1 MSDTAT
7 DETVL
12 VLDNDD
18 VEDVLTMERVVAE
31 LEPTYRDLGN
41 DEAIN
46 APRVDTLVPT
56 PGPGEYYGFKTM
68 VGSVPRIGTTA
79 LRINSD
85 IITWPVRNG
94 KRRREKVPAAP
105 GDRYVGD
112 VFLWDIETGAPFA
125 QMPDGFIQRM
135 RVGGCNGVGAKYL
148 AREDASTVGL
158 LGAGW
163 QAGGQLLALNEVRD
177 LDLVEVY
184 SPTPESRESFAAE
197 FDERLDVEVRA
208 VDSAEAAVEGK
219 DIIDAA
225 TNSLDPVIDPD
236 WLEPGV
242 HVTGVKKQEFTA
254 ECFERA
260 DVTVLHS
267 VEQRM
272 QENVVLEGDAGGTP
286 ETEGGWWTDDSLPLW
301 DDVASLGEVVAGVE
315 GAPRRTSDDDVT
327 LFMNN
332 IGLGVQF
339 AAVGTAV
346 YELATEAGLGE
357 TESVDRYTQEY
368 HP

>member
-1 MSDTAT
+1 MSGD
-7 DETVL
+7 DQVL

-18 VEDVLTMERVVAE
+18 VEAVLTMARVLEE
-31 LEPTYRDLGN
+31 LEAAYRDLGN
-41 DEAIN
+41 GEAIN

-56 PGPGEYYGFKTM
+56 PGPGTYYGFKTM
-68 VGSVPRIGTTA
+68 VGCVPRLGTMA

-85 IITWPVRNG
+85 IITWPERDG

-105 GDRYVGD
+105 GQRFVGD
-112 VFLWDIETGAPFA
+112 VFLWDTATGAPFA
-125 QMPDGFIQRM
+125 RMPDGYIQRM
-135 RVGGCNGVGAKYL
+135 RVGACNGVAADYL

-163 QAGGQLLALNEVRD
+163 QAGGQLLALNEVRN
-177 LDLVEVY
+177 LDQVDIY
-184 SPTPESRESFAAE
+184 SPTRESRESFAAE
-197 FDERLDVEVRA
+197 FDERLDVPVRA
-208 VDSAEAAVEGK
+208 VDSAEAAVDEK
-219 DIIDAA
+219 DIIDSA

-242 HVTGVKKQEFTA
+242 HVTGLKKQEVTA

-260 DVTVLHS
+260 DVSVLHS

-272 QENVVLEGDAGGTP
+272 QENVVLEGDVGGTP
-286 ETEGGWWTDDSLPLW
+286 ETEGGWWTDDSLSLW
-301 DDVASLGEVVAGVE
+301 DEVASLGEVVAGVPS
-315 GAPRRTSDDDVT
+315 APQRTSDEQIT

-332 IGLGVQF
+332 IGLGIQF
-339 AAVGTAV
+339 AAVGAAV
-346 YELATEAGLGE
+346 FELAAEAERGE
-357 TESVDRYTQEY
+357 VEPVQRYTQEY

>member
-1 MSDTAT
+1 MSD
-7 DETVL
+7 ENVL

-18 VEDVLTMERVVAE
+18 VEEVLTMERVVAE

-56 PGPGEYYGFKTM
+56 PGPGTYYGFKTM
-68 VGSVPRIGTTA
+68 VGCVPRIGTMA

-85 IITWPVRNG
+85 IITWPERDG

-105 GDRYVGD
+105 GERYVGD
-112 VFLWDIETGAPFA
+112 VFLWDTATGAPFA
-125 QMPDGFIQRM
+125 RMPDGYIQRM
-135 RVGGCNGVGAKYL
+135 RVGGCNGVGADYL

-163 QAGGQLLALNEVRD
+163 QAGGQVLALNEVRD

-184 SPTPESRESFAAE
+184 SPTPESREEFAAA
-197 FDERLDVEVRA
+197 FDARLDADVRA
-208 VDSAEAAVEGK
+208 VDSPEAAVAGK

-254 ECFERA
+254 ECFARA

-272 QENVVLEGDAGGTP
+272 QENVVLAGESGGTP
-286 ETEGGWWTDDSLPLW
+286 ETEGGWWTDDSLDLW
-301 DDVASLGEVVAGVE
+301 DDVASLGEVVAGRE
-315 GAPRRTSDDDVT
+315 GAPRRTGDDEIT

-339 AAVGTAV
+339 AAVGNAV
-346 YELATEAGLGE
+346 FELAAEAGLGE
-357 TESVDRYTQEY
+357 IESVDRYTQEY

>member
-1 MSDTAT
+1 MSD
-7 DETVL
+7 ENVL

-18 VEDVLTMERVVAE
+18 VEEVLTMELVVEE
-31 LEPTYRDLGN
+31 LEAAYRDLGN
-41 DEAIN
+41 EEAIN

-56 PGPGEYYGFKTM
+56 PGPGTYYGFKTM
-68 VGSVPRIGTTA
+68 VGCVPRLGTMA

-85 IITWPVRNG
+85 IITWPERGG

-105 GDRYVGD
+105 GERYVGD
-112 VFLWDIETGAPFA
+112 VFLWDTATGAPFA
-125 QMPDGFIQRM
+125 RMPDGYIQRM
-135 RVGGCNGVGAKYL
+135 RVGGCNGVGADHL

-163 QAGGQLLALNEVRD
+163 QAGGQVLALNEVRD
-177 LDLVEVY
+177 LDLIEVY
-184 SPTPESRESFAAE
+184 SPTRESREEFAAE
-197 FDERLDVEVRA
+197 FDELLNADIRA
-208 VDSAEAAVEGK
+208 VDSPESAVAEK
-219 DIIDAA
+219 DIVDAA

-236 WLEPGV
+236 WFEPGV

-260 DVTVLHS
+260 DVCALHS

-272 QENVVLEGDAGGTP
+272 QKNVILEGDVGGTP

-301 DDVASLGEVVAGVE
+301 DDVASLGDVVAGGE
-315 GAPRRTSDDDVT
+315 GVPQRTSEEDVT

-339 AAVGTAV
+339 AAVGNAV
-346 YELATEAGLGE
+346 FERAAEQELGE
-357 TESVDRYTQEY
+357 VESVDSYTQEY

>member
-1 MSDTAT
+1 M
-7 DETVL
+7 
-12 VLDNDD
+12 
-18 VEDVLTMERVVAE
+18 
-31 LEPTYRDLGN
+31 
-41 DEAIN
+41 
-46 APRVDTLVPT
+46 
-56 PGPGEYYGFKTM
+56 
-68 VGSVPRIGTTA
+68 A

-85 IITWPVRNG
+85 IITWPERDG

-112 VFLWDIETGAPFA
+112 VFLWDTATGAPFA
-125 QMPDGFIQRM
+125 RMPDGYIQRM
-135 RVGGCNGVGAKYL
+135 RVGACNGVGADYL

-177 LDLVEVY
+177 LDRVDVY

-197 FDERLDVEVRA
+197 FDERLEATVRA
-208 VDSAEAAVEGK
+208 VDSPDAAVEDK
-219 DIIDAA
+219 DIIDSA

-260 DVTVLHS
+260 DVSVLHS

-272 QENVVLEGDAGGTP
+272 QENVVLEGDVGGTP

-301 DDVASLGEVVAGVE
+301 DEVASLDEVVVGVS
-315 GAPRRTSDDDVT
+315 GAPQRTSDDEIT

-332 IGLGVQF
+332 IGLGIQF
-339 AAVGTAV
+339 AAVGAAV
-346 YELATEAGLGE
+346 FELAADAGLGE
-357 TESVDRYTQEY
+357 VEPVERYTQEY

>member
-1 MSDTAT
+1 MSD
-7 DETVL
+7 ENVL
-12 VLDNDD
+12 VLHNDD
-18 VEDVLTMERVVAE
+18 VEEVLSMDLVVEE
-31 LEPTYRDLGN
+31 LDAAYRDLGN

-46 APRVDTLVPT
+46 APRIDTLVPT
-56 PGPGEYYGFKTM
+56 PGPGTYYGFKTM
-68 VGSVPRIGTTA
+68 VGCVPRIGTMA

-85 IITWPVRNG
+85 IITWPERDG

-112 VFLWDIETGAPFA
+112 VFLWDTATGAPFA
-125 QMPDGFIQRM
+125 RMPDGFIQRM
-135 RVGGCNGVGAKYL
+135 RVGGCNGVGADYL

-163 QAGGQLLALNEVRD
+163 QAGGQVLALNEVRD
-177 LDLVEVY
+177 LELIEVY
-184 SPTPESRESFAAE
+184 SPTPESREGFAAE
-197 FDERLDVEVRA
+197 FDDRLDAEVRA

-254 ECFERA
+254 EAFDRA
-260 DVTVLHS
+260 DVRVLHS

-272 QENVVLEGDAGGTP
+272 QENVVLEGDVGGTP
-286 ETEGGWWTDDSLPLW
+286 ETEGGWWTDDSLALW
-301 DDVASLGEVVAGVE
+301 DDVASLDEVVAGVD
-315 GAPRRTSDDDVT
+315 GAPQRTSDDDIT

-332 IGLGVQF
+332 IGLGIQF
-339 AAVGTAV
+339 AAVGHAV
-346 YELATEAGLGE
+346 FERAADRGLGE
-357 TESVDRYTQEY
+357 IEPVARYTQEY

>member
-1 MSDTAT
+1 MSGD
-7 DETVL
+7 DQVL
-12 VLDNDD
+12 ILDNDD
-18 VEDVLTMERVVAE
+18 VEDVLTMDRVVEE
-31 LEPTYRDLGN
+31 LEAAYRDLGN
-41 DEAIN
+41 EEAIN

-56 PGPGEYYGFKTM
+56 PGPGTYYGFKTM
-68 VGSVPRIGTTA
+68 VGCVPRLGTMA

-85 IITWPVRNG
+85 IITWPERDG

-105 GDRYVGD
+105 GERFVGD
-112 VFLWDIETGAPFA
+112 VFLWDTATGAPFA
-125 QMPDGFIQRM
+125 RMPDGYIQRM
-135 RVGGCNGVGAKYL
+135 RVGACNGVAADYL

-177 LDLVEVY
+177 LERIDVY
-184 SPTPESRESFAAE
+184 SPTPESRESFAE
-197 FDERLDVEVRA
+197 GFDQRLDATVRA
-208 VDSAEAAVEGK
+208 VDSPETAVAGK
-219 DIIDAA
+219 DVIDSA

-254 ECFERA
+254 ECFRRA
-260 DVTVLHS
+260 DVSVLHS

-272 QENVVLEGDAGGTP
+272 QENVVLEGDVGGTP
-286 ETEGGWWTDDSLPLW
+286 ETEDGWWTDDSLALW
-301 DDVASLGEVVAGVE
+301 DEVASLGEVVAGVS
-315 GAPRRTSDDDVT
+315 GAPRRTDDEQIT

-332 IGLGVQF
+332 IGLGIQF
-339 AAVGTAV
+339 AAVGAAV
-346 YELATEAGLGE
+346 FELAAEAELGE
-357 TESVDRYTQEY
+357 VEPVERYTQEY

>member
-1 MSDTAT
+1 MSD
-7 DETVL
+7 ENVL

-18 VEDVLTMERVVAE
+18 VEEVLTMELVVEE
-31 LEPTYRDLGN
+31 LEAAYRDLGN

-56 PGPGEYYGFKTM
+56 PGPGTYYGFKTM
-68 VGSVPRIGTTA
+68 VGCVPRIETMA

-85 IITWPVRNG
+85 IITWPERNG

-112 VFLWDIETGAPFA
+112 VFLWNTVTGAPFA
-125 QMPDGFIQRM
+125 RMPDGYIQRM
-135 RVGGCNGVGAKYL
+135 RVGGCNGVGADYL

-163 QAGGQLLALNEVRD
+163 QAGGQVLALDDVRD
-177 LDLVEVY
+177 LELIEVY
-184 SPTPESRESFAAE
+184 SPTPESREEFAAE
-197 FDERLDVEVRA
+197 FDDRLDAAVRA
-208 VDSAEAAVEGK
+208 VDTAEEAVEGK

-236 WLEPGV
+236 WFEPGV

-254 ECFERA
+254 DLFERA

-272 QENVVLEGDAGGTP
+272 QENVILEGDVGGTP

-301 DDVASLGEVVAGVE
+301 DEVASLGEVVAG
-315 GAPRRTSDDDVT
+315 GTDAPQRTSDDEIT

-332 IGLGVQF
+332 IGLGIQF
-339 AAVGTAV
+339 AAVGNAV
-346 YELATEAGLGE
+346 FEQAGEQGLGE
-357 TESVDRYTQEY
+357 IEAVDRYTQEY

>member
-1 MSDTAT
+1 MSD
-7 DETVL
+7 EHVL

-18 VEDVLTMERVVAE
+18 VEEVLTMDRVVGE
-31 LEPTYRDLGN
+31 LEGAYRDLGN
-41 DEAIN
+41 GEAIN

-56 PGPGEYYGFKTM
+56 PGPGTYYGFKTM
-68 VGSVPRIGTTA
+68 VGCVPRIGTMA

-85 IITWPVRNG
+85 IITWPERDG

-105 GDRYVGD
+105 GERYVGD
-112 VFLWDIETGAPFA
+112 VFLWDTATGAPFA
-125 QMPDGFIQRM
+125 RMPDGYIQRM
-135 RVGGCNGVGAKYL
+135 RVGGCNGVAADYL
-148 AREDASTVGL
+148 ARDDASTVGL

-177 LDLVEVY
+177 LERVDVY
-184 SPTPESRESFAAE
+184 SPTPESREGFAAE
-197 FDERLDVEVRA
+197 FDERLDADVRA
-208 VDSAEAAVEGK
+208 VGSAEEAVDGK

-260 DVTVLHS
+260 DVTAMHS

-272 QENVVLEGDAGGTP
+272 QENVVLAGDVGGTP

-301 DDVASLGEVVAGVE
+301 EDVGSLGEVVAGVE
-315 GAPRRTSDDDVT
+315 GAPERTSDDQIT

-332 IGLGVQF
+332 IGLGIQF
-339 AAVGTAV
+339 AAVGHAV
-346 YELATEAGLGE
+346 FQMAAERELGE
-357 TESVDRYTQEY
+357 IEAVDRYTQEY